1 MIIVLIL
8 QLHKMDDFFFLVR
21 NPASTLIALMADGIT
36 IVPADVCLS
45 LHNI

>member
-1 MIIVLIL
+1 MLIVLIL
-8 QLHKMDDFFFLVR
+8 QLHKMDDFFLVR

-36 IVPADVCLS
+36 IVTADVCLS